1 MNGFAWRA
9 IVSSCIGELSDCLV
23 FLPLAF
29 IGRLPAAVLVG
40 IGLAQISVKILL
52 EAILLPVTAAVTKAV
67 KKDDDRRRI
76 CI

>member
-1 MNGFAWRA
+1 MKR
-9 IVSSCIGELSDCLV
+9 ISLII
-23 FLPLAF
+23 LAV
-29 IGRLPAAVLVG
+29 AAVLVG
-40 IGLAQISVKILL
+40 IGLAQVSAKIFL